1 MELRIYN
8 GKSDKIEMMQESKE
22 RFNMKERIIII
33 DGNSLVNRAF
43 FAMPPS
49 LKTLDGTPINGVFGF
64 LKMLNKVIKEY
75 QPTYLSV
82 AFDMKG
88 PTFRHQQYAEY
99 KGTRKGMPDELR
111 VQMPILK
118 EMLDLLK
125 IHRMEL
131 QGYEADDLIGTVA
144 KTCSRNDVE
153 VIVITGDK
161 DALQLVDKN
170 ITIYITKKG
179 ISQIIPYTDELVYD
193 EFGVSPHQIIDFKGL
208 SGDSSDNIPG
218 IPKVGPKTATKLLQQ
233 LETVEQVIGRSEEI
247 ANKRIRGLVEEYA
260 EQALLSKQLATIM
273 IDVPVE
279 VDMESMRIGEADPA
293 ALEESFMRYNF
304 KNLIADFMPKD
315 DDGSVP
321 IAGEALDVDFELI
334 EAKTIS
340 DIEEFYETCKSAK
353 EVMYLLLYDKDTV
366 RQMKPLFG
374 FFTCCGEKGIAIPFA
389 QIEGSLQALKP
400 LFESTEIVKNGY
412 ETKRDYI
419 VLKNAG
425 IELKGLGFDGYI
437 ASYLVHPDWKHYTIA
452 DATAEYF
459 NKRIL
464 TKEELLGKG
473 AKEKKYVDIPAE
485 EVIAYG
491 KAHIKSIFE
500 MSKALKKRL
509 TEENLETLYY
519 DIEVPLI
526 EVLAD
531 IEYDGFNV
539 NLEVLKKLDEEL
551 MEKIASLETD
561 IYRFSEE
568 AFNINSPKQLGVV
581 LFEKLELPVI
591 KKTKTGYST
600 SHDVLMKLQSK
611 HPIIDLVVEYRAYS
625 KLKSTYIDGLLAVV
639 NPETGRVHT
648 SLNQTVAVTG
658 RLSSTEPNMQNI
670 PIRLPLGREIR
681 KIFVPSESQHLVDA
695 DYSQIELRI
704 LAHMSDDD
712 SLKRAFNE
720 EIDVH
725 ALTASQVFNIPLE
738 EVTSL
743 ERSRAKEVNFGIVYG
758 MSDYGLSENLNI
770 SRAEAKTYI
779 EQYFEKY
786 SKVKTFMDIT
796 IEQCKEDGFVTT
808 LFDRKR
814 QIPEINHKNFNLR
827 SFAERTAMNTPIQGT
842 AADIMKIAMIK
853 VHKELKERALGSRL
867 ILQVHDELIVDTVA
881 EELEIV
887 TDIVKRNMEEAADL
901 SVPLKVDLNVGD
913 SWYDTK

>member
-1 MELRIYN
+1 
-8 GKSDKIEMMQESKE
+8 
-22 RFNMKERIIII
+22 MKERIIII

-43 FAMPPS
+43 FAMPPT
-49 LKTLDGTPINGVFGF
+49 LKALDGTPINGVFGF
-64 LKMLNKVIKEY
+64 LKMLHKVIKDY
-75 QPTYLSV
+75 KPTYLSV

-88 PTFRHQQYAEY
+88 PTFRHVQYTEY

-118 EMLDLLK
+118 DMLDLLK

-144 KTCSRNDVE
+144 KTCSKNDVE

-161 DALQLVDKN
+161 DALQLVDEN

-179 ISQIIPYTDELVYD
+179 ISQIIPYTDELVFE
-193 EFGVSPHQIIDFKGL
+193 EFGISPAQIIDFKGL
-208 SGDSSDNIPG
+208 SGDTSDNIPG

-233 LETVEQVIGRSEEI
+233 LETVEQVIERSEEI

-260 EQALLSKQLATIM
+260 EQAILSKQLATIM

-279 VDMESMRIGEADPA
+279 INMEEMKIGEPDPVQ
-293 ALEESFMRYNF
+293 LEENFMRYNF
-304 KNLIADFMPKD
+304 KNLIADYMPANE
-315 DDGSVP
+315 DGEVP
-321 IAGEALDVDFELI
+321 IAGEAMDVNFDLTT
-334 EAKTIS
+334 ATS
-340 DIEEFYETCKSAK
+340 LADIEDLYKTAEEAK

-366 RQMKPLFG
+366 RQMKPLYG
-374 FFTCCGEKGIAIPFA
+374 FFTTNGDDGLVIPFEK
-389 QIEGSLQALKP
+389 IEGSFEALKA
-400 LFESTEIVKNGY
+400 LFENEGISKIGY
-412 ETKRDYI
+412 ETKRDFI

-425 IELKGLGFDGYI
+425 IELKGLTFDGYI
-437 ASYLVHPDWKHYTIA
+437 ASYLVHPDWKNYSVA

-473 AKEKKYVDIPAE
+473 AKEKKYMDMPAE

-491 KAHIKSIFE
+491 KAQIKSIYD
-500 MSKALKKRL
+500 MTLALTKRL
-509 TEENLETLYY
+509 QEEDLEGLFNE
-519 DIEVPLI
+519 IEMPLI

-531 IEYDGFNV
+531 IEFDGFNV
-539 NLEVLKKLDEEL
+539 DLEVLKSLDEEL
-551 MEKIASLETD
+551 IGKISALEEE
-561 IYRFSEE
+561 IFRFSEE
-568 AFNINSPKQLGVV
+568 PFNIKSPKQLGVV

-600 SHDVLMKLQSK
+600 SHDILMKLRTQ
-611 HPIIDLVVEYRAYS
+611 HPIIDLVVEYRAYT

-681 KIFVPSESQHLVDA
+681 KIFVPSEGQQLVDA

-704 LAHMSDDD
+704 LAHMSDDENM
-712 SLKRAFNE
+712 KRAFIE
-720 EIDVH
+720 GIDVH
-725 ALTASQVFNIPLE
+725 AMTASQVFNLPLE
-738 EVTSL
+738 DVTSL

-786 SKVKTFMDIT
+786 ASVKSFMDTT
-796 IEQCKEDGFVTT
+796 IEQCREDGFVTT

-853 VHKELKERALGSRL
+853 VYKEIKTRNLKSKL
-867 ILQVHDELIVDTVA
+867 ILQVHDELIVDTTND
-881 EELEIV
+881 ELEVIK
-887 TDIVKRNMEEAADL
+887 DIITRNMEEAASL
-901 SVPLKVDLNVGD
+901 AVPLRVDLNVGS
-913 SWYDTK
+913 SWFDTK

>member
-1 MELRIYN
+1 
-8 GKSDKIEMMQESKE
+8 
-22 RFNMKERIIII
+22 MKERIIII

-43 FAMPPS
+43 FAMPPT

-64 LKMLNKVIKEY
+64 LKMLHKVIKEY

-88 PTFRHQQYAEY
+88 PTFRHQQYADY

-161 DALQLVDKN
+161 DALQLVDEN

-193 EFGVSPHQIIDFKGL
+193 EFGISPGQIIDFKGL

-218 IPKVGPKTATKLLQQ
+218 IPRVGPKTATKLLQQ
-233 LETVEQVIGRSEEI
+233 LETVEQVIERSEEI
-247 ANKRIRGLVEEYA
+247 ANKRIRGLVEEHA
-260 EQALLSKQLATIM
+260 EQAILSKQLATIM
-273 IDVPVE
+273 VDVPVE
-279 VDMESMRIGEADPA
+279 INMEEMKIGTPDPA
-293 ALEESFMRYNF
+293 LLEESFMRYNF
-304 KNLIADFMPKD
+304 KNLINDFMPKD
-315 DDGSVP
+315 EDGTVP
-321 IAGEALDVDFELI
+321 IAGPAVDENFELTVASSLKDI
-334 EAKTIS
+334 DALYKTC
-340 DIEEFYETCKSAK
+340 EGAK
-353 EVMYLLLYDKDTV
+353 EVMYFLIYDKASV
-366 RQMKPLFG
+366 RQMKPLYG
-374 FFTCCGEKGIAIPFA
+374 FFTCCGEKGLAIPFES
-389 QIEGSLQALKP
+389 IEGSLASLKP
-400 LFESTEIVKNGY
+400 LFENEAINKVGY

-419 VLKNAG
+419 VLKNAD
-425 IELKGLGFDGYI
+425 IELKGLVFDGYI
-437 ASYLVHPDWKHYTIA
+437 ASYLVHPDWKNYTIA

-459 NKRIL
+459 NKRIQ

-473 AKEKKYVDIPAE
+473 AKEKKFSDIE
-485 EVIAYG
+485 SDDVLSFG
-491 KAHIKSIFE
+491 KAHIKSIYD
-500 MSKALKKRL
+500 MTKALTKRL
-509 TEENLETLYY
+509 QEEDLEGLYN
-519 DIEVPLI
+519 DIEMPLI

-539 NLEVLKKLDEEL
+539 DLDVLKGIDEEL
-551 MEKIASLETD
+551 IGKIASLEEE

-568 AFNINSPKQLGVV
+568 PFNIKSPKQLGVV
-581 LFEKLELPVI
+581 LFEKLELPII

-600 SHDVLMKLQSK
+600 SHDILMKLRTK
-611 HPIIDLVVEYRAYS
+611 HPIIDLIVEYRAYT

-639 NPETGRVHT
+639 NEETGRVHT

-681 KIFVPSESQHLVDA
+681 KIFVPSIGQQLVDA

-712 SLKRAFNE
+712 GLKRAFTE

-738 EVTSL
+738 EVSSL

-758 MSDYGLSENLNI
+758 MSDYGLSENLSI

-779 EQYFEKY
+779 EQYFAKY
-786 SKVKTFMDIT
+786 ANVKTFMDTT
-796 IEQCKEDGFVTT
+796 IEKCKEEGFVTT

-853 VHKELKERALGSRL
+853 VHKELKDRNLESKL
-867 ILQVHDELIVDTVA
+867 ILQVHDELIVDTA
-881 EELEIV
+881 EGELEV
-887 TDIVKRNMEEAADL
+887 VKDIVIRNMEEAAKL

-913 SWYDTK
+913 SWYETK

>member
-1 MELRIYN
+1 
-8 GKSDKIEMMQESKE
+8 
-22 RFNMKERIIII
+22 MKERIIII

-64 LKMLNKVIKEY
+64 LKMLNKVINDY

-88 PTFRHQQYAEY
+88 PTFRHQQYSEY

-161 DALQLVDKN
+161 DALQLVDEN

-193 EFGVSPHQIIDFKGL
+193 EFGISPHQIIDFKGL
-208 SGDSSDNIPG
+208 AGDSSDNIPG

-233 LETVEQVIGRSEEI
+233 LTTVEGVIERSEEI
-247 ANKRIRGLVEEYA
+247 ENKRIRGLVEEYA
-260 EQALLSKQLATIM
+260 EQAILSKQLATIM
-273 IDVPVE
+273 VDVPVE
-279 VDMESMRIGEADPA
+279 INMEEMKIGTPDAA

-304 KNLIADFMPKD
+304 KNLINDFMPKD
-315 DDGSVP
+315 EDGSVP
-321 IAGEALDVDFELI
+321 IAGEALDADFDMTVIKDKNEIDSLI
-334 EAKTIS
+334 RTC
-340 DIEEFYETCKSAK
+340 EEAK
-353 EVMYLLLYDKDTV
+353 EVVYLLLYDKDTV
-366 RQMKPLFG
+366 RQMKPLYG
-374 FFTCCGEKGIAIPFA
+374 FFTCCGEKGIAIPFG
-389 QIEGSLQALKP
+389 QVEGSLEALKP
-400 LFESTEIVKNGY
+400 LFENEDIKKIGY

-419 VLKNAG
+419 VLKNAD
-425 IELKGLGFDGYI
+425 ITLNNLSFDGYI
-437 ASYLVHPDWKHYTIA
+437 ASYLVHPDWKNYTIA

-473 AKEKKYVDIPAE
+473 AKEKKFADIE
-485 EVIAYG
+485 SDDVLAYG
-491 KAHIKSIFE
+491 KAHIKAIFD
-500 MSKALKKRL
+500 MTRALTKRL
-509 TEENLETLYY
+509 QEEDLEGLYTE
-519 DIEVPLI
+519 IELPLI

-539 NLEVLKKLDEEL
+539 DTSVLKQLDEEL
-551 MEKIASLETD
+551 IVKIDSLEKE
-561 IYRFSEE
+561 IYHFSEE
-568 AFNINSPKQLGVV
+568 PFNIKSPKQLGVV

-600 SHDVLMKLQSK
+600 GHDVLMKLRSK
-611 HPIIDLVVEYRAYS
+611 HPIIDLIVEYRAYT

-639 NPETGRVHT
+639 NEETGRVHT

-670 PIRLPLGREIR
+670 PIRLALGREIR
-681 KIFVPSESQHLVDA
+681 KIFVPSEGQQLVDA

-712 SLKRAFNE
+712 NLKRAFNE

-725 ALTASQVFNIPLE
+725 ALTASQVFDLPLE

-786 SKVKTFMDIT
+786 YKVKGFMDST
-796 IEQCKEDGFVTT
+796 IEKCREEGFVTT
-808 LFDRKR
+808 LFNRKR
-814 QIPEINHKNFNLR
+814 NIPEINHKNFNLR

-842 AADIMKIAMIK
+842 AADIIKIAMIK
-853 VHKELKERALGSRL
+853 VHKELKERGLKSKL
-867 ILQVHDELIVDTVA
+867 ILQVHDELIVDTSND
-881 EELEIV
+881 ELEIV
-887 TDIVKRNMEEAADL
+887 QDIVKRNMEEAAEL
-901 SVPLKVDLNVGD
+901 IVPLKVDMNVGD

>member
-1 MELRIYN
+1 
-8 GKSDKIEMMQESKE
+8 
-22 RFNMKERIIII
+22 MKERIIII

-43 FAMPPS
+43 FAMPPT

-64 LKMLNKVIKEY
+64 LKMLHKVIKEY

-88 PTFRHQQYAEY
+88 PTFRHQQYADY

-161 DALQLVDKN
+161 DALQLVDEN

-193 EFGVSPHQIIDFKGL
+193 EFGVSPGQIIDFKGL

-218 IPKVGPKTATKLLQQ
+218 IPRVGPKTATKLLQQ
-233 LETVEQVIGRSEEI
+233 LETVEQVIERSEEI
-247 ANKRIRGLVEEYA
+247 ANKRIRGLVDEYA
-260 EQALLSKQLATIM
+260 EQAILSKQLATIM
-273 IDVPVE
+273 VDVPVE
-279 VDMESMRIGEADPA
+279 INMEEMKIGTPEPA
-293 ALEESFMRYNF
+293 LLEESFMRYNF
-304 KNLIADFMPKD
+304 KNLINDFMPKD
-315 DDGSVP
+315 EDGSVP
-321 IAGEALDVDFELI
+321 IAGPAVDENFELTV
-334 EAKTIS
+334 ASSLT
-340 DIEEFYETCKSAK
+340 DIDALYATCEDAK
-353 EVMYLLLYDKDTV
+353 EVMYFLIYDKVSV
-366 RQMKPLFG
+366 RQMKPLYG
-374 FFTCCGEKGIAIPFA
+374 FFTCCGEKGLAIPFES
-389 QIEGSLQALKP
+389 IEGSLAALKP
-400 LFESTEIVKNGY
+400 LFENEAINKVGY

-419 VLKNAG
+419 VLKNAN

-437 ASYLVHPDWKHYTIA
+437 ASYLVHPDWKNYTIA

-459 NKRIL
+459 NKRIQ
-464 TKEELLGKG
+464 TKEELVGKG
-473 AKEKKYVDIPAE
+473 AKEKKFADIDAE
-485 EVIAYG
+485 ELLSFG
-491 KAHIKSIFE
+491 KAHIKSIYD
-500 MSKALKKRL
+500 MTKALTKRL
-509 TEENLETLYY
+509 QEEDLEGLYH
-519 DIEVPLI
+519 DIEMPLI

-539 NLEVLKKLDEEL
+539 DLDVLKGIDEEL
-551 MEKIASLETD
+551 VGKIASLEEE

-568 AFNINSPKQLGVV
+568 PFNIKSPKQLGVV
-581 LFEKLELPVI
+581 LFEKLELPII

-600 SHDVLMKLQSK
+600 SHDILMKLRTK
-611 HPIIDLVVEYRAYS
+611 HPIIDLIVEYRAYT

-639 NPETGRVHT
+639 NEETGRVHT

-681 KIFVPSESQHLVDA
+681 KIFVPSTGQQLVDA

-704 LAHMSDDD
+704 LAHMSDDAG
-712 SLKRAFNE
+712 LKRAFTE

-738 EVTSL
+738 EVSSL

-779 EQYFEKY
+779 EQYFAKY
-786 SKVKTFMDIT
+786 ADVKTFMDTT
-796 IEQCKEDGFVTT
+796 IEKCKEEGFVTT

-853 VHKELKERALGSRL
+853 VHKELKERNLESKL
-867 ILQVHDELIVDTVA
+867 ILQVHDELIVDTA
-881 EELEIV
+881 EGELEIV
-887 TDIVKRNMEEAADL
+887 KDIVIRNMEEAAKL

-913 SWYDTK
+913 SWYETK

>member
-1 MELRIYN
+1 MYKGEN
-8 GKSDKIEMMQESKE
+8 S
-22 RFNMKERIIII
+22 MKERIIII

-43 FAMPPS
+43 FAMPP
-49 LKTLDGTPINGVFGF
+49 LTTLDGTPINGVLGF
-64 LKMLNKVIKEY
+64 LKMLHKVIKDY
-75 QPTYLSV
+75 KPTYLSV

-88 PTFRHQQYAEY
+88 PTFRHLQYKEY

-118 EMLDLLK
+118 EMLDVLK

-144 KTCSRNDVE
+144 KTCSHNDVE

-161 DALQLVDKN
+161 DALQLVDEN

-179 ISQIIPYTDELVYD
+179 ISQIIPYTDELVFE
-193 EFGVSPHQIIDFKGL
+193 EFGITPAQIIDFKGL
-208 SGDSSDNIPG
+208 SGDTSDNIPG

-233 LETVEQVIGRSEEI
+233 LVTVEEVIARSEEI
-247 ANKRIRGLVEEYA
+247 ENKRIRGLVEEYA
-260 EQALLSKQLATIM
+260 DQAILSKQLATIM

-279 VDMESMRIGEADPA
+279 INMEEMRIGEVDPVE
-293 ALEESFMRYNF
+293 LEEHFMRYNL
-304 KNLIADFMPKD
+304 KNLIADFMPVD
-315 DDGSVP
+315 ENGEIP
-321 IAGEALDVDFELI
+321 ITGEAIDIDFNLTI
-334 EAKTIS
+334 ATSLKDIDTLYSTAEA
-340 DIEEFYETCKSAK
+340 AK
-353 EVMYLLLYDKDTV
+353 EVKYLLLYDKESV
-366 RQMKPLFG
+366 RQMKPLYG
-374 FFTCCGEKGIAIPFA
+374 FFTCCGEEGLVIPFNE
-389 QIEGSLQALKP
+389 IEGSFTALKP
-400 LFESTEIVKNGY
+400 LFENEAISKIGY

-419 VLKNAG
+419 VLRNAG
-425 IELKGLGFDGYI
+425 IELKGLTFDGYI
-437 ASYLVHPDWKHYTIA
+437 ASYLLHPDLKNYSVA
-452 DATAEYF
+452 DAVAEYF

-473 AKEKKYVDIPAE
+473 AKEKKYIEMPTE
-485 EVIAYG
+485 EVIAFG
-491 KAHIKSIFE
+491 KAHIKSIYE
-500 MSKALKKRL
+500 IREALTKRL
-509 TEENLETLYY
+509 QEESLEGLFN
-519 DIEVPLI
+519 DIEMPLI

-539 NLEVLKKLDEEL
+539 DLEVLKALDEEL
-551 MEKIASLETD
+551 IGKIATLEEE
-561 IYRFSEE
+561 IFRFSEE
-568 AFNINSPKQLGVV
+568 AFNIKSPKQLGVI

-600 SHDVLMKLQSK
+600 GHEILMKLRTQ
-611 HPIIDLVVEYRAYS
+611 HPIIDLVVEYRAYT

-681 KIFVPSESQHLVDA
+681 KIFIPSEGQQLVDA

-712 SLKRAFNE
+712 NMKRAFIE
-720 EIDVH
+720 GIDVH
-725 ALTASQVFNIPLE
+725 ALTASQVFNLPLE

-786 SKVKTFMDIT
+786 SKVKSFMDET
-796 IEQCKEDGFVTT
+796 IEKCKEDGFVTT

-814 QIPEINHKNFNLR
+814 QIPEINHKNFNIR

-853 VHKELKERALGSRL
+853 VYKEIKTRNLKSKL
-867 ILQVHDELIVDTVA
+867 ILQVHDELIVDTA
-881 EELEIV
+881 ENEVEIIK
-887 TDIVKRNMEEAADL
+887 DIITRNMEDAASL
-901 SVPLKVDLNVGD
+901 VVPLKVDLNVGN
-913 SWYDTK
+913 SWFDTK

>member
-1 MELRIYN
+1 
-8 GKSDKIEMMQESKE
+8 
-22 RFNMKERIIII
+22 MKERIIII

-43 FAMPPS
+43 YAMPPT

-75 QPTYLSV
+75 NPTYLSV

-88 PTFRHQQYAEY
+88 PTFRHQQYADY

-161 DALQLVDKN
+161 DALQLVDDN

-179 ISQIIPYTDELVYD
+179 ISQIIPYTDDLVYD
-193 EFGVSPHQIIDFKGL
+193 EFGISPGQITDFKGL

-233 LETVEQVIGRSEEI
+233 LETVEQVVARSEEI
-247 ANKRIRGLVEEYA
+247 SNKRIRGLVEEYA
-260 EQALLSKQLATIM
+260 EQAILSKQLATIM
-273 IDVPVE
+273 VDVPVE
-279 VDMESMRIGEADPA
+279 INMEAMKIGEPDPT

-304 KNLIADFMPKD
+304 KNLINDFMPTGE
-315 DDGSVP
+315 DGEVA
-321 IAGEALDVDFELI
+321 IAGEAFDADFALTLASSI
-334 EAKTIS
+334 EAIDAFYKTC
-340 DIEEFYETCKSAK
+340 ESAK
-353 EVMYLLLYDKDTV
+353 EVVYLLIYDKASV
-366 RQMKPLFG
+366 RQLKPIYG
-374 FFTCCGEKGIAIPFA
+374 FFTCCGQEGLAIPFEE
-389 QIEGSLQALKP
+389 IDGSLEALKP
-400 LFESTEIVKNGY
+400 LFENEDIHKIGY
-412 ETKRDYI
+412 ETKRDFM

-425 IELKGLGFDGYI
+425 IEMKALAFDGYI
-437 ASYLVHPDWKHYTIA
+437 ASYLVHPDWKNYTIA

-473 AKEKKYVDIPAE
+473 AKEKRFADIPSE
-485 EVIAYG
+485 DVIAFG
-491 KAHIKSIFE
+491 KARIKSIYE
-500 MSKALKKRL
+500 MTKALTKRL
-509 TEENLETLYY
+509 KEEQLEGLYNE
-519 DIEVPLI
+519 IEMPLI

-539 NLEVLKKLDEEL
+539 DLDVLKKIDEEL
-551 MEKIASLETD
+551 VGKIASLEEE
-561 IYRFSEE
+561 IFHFSGE
-568 AFNINSPKQLGVV
+568 AFNIKSPKQLGVV

-600 SHDVLMKLQSK
+600 SHDILMKLRTK
-611 HPIIDLVVEYRAYS
+611 HPIIDLVVEYRAYT

-639 NPETGRVHT
+639 NEETGRVHT

-681 KIFVPSESQHLVDA
+681 KIFVPTEGYQLVDA

-704 LAHMSDDD
+704 LAHMSEDDN
-712 SLKRAFNE
+712 LLRAFNE

-725 ALTASQVFNIPLE
+725 ALTASQVFNLPLE
-738 EVTSL
+738 EVSSL

-758 MSDYGLSENLNI
+758 MSDFGLSENLNI

-779 EQYFEKY
+779 DQYFEKY
-786 SKVKTFMDIT
+786 HKVKSFMDTT
-796 IEQCKEDGFVTT
+796 IERCREEGYVTT

-853 VHKELKERALGSRL
+853 VHAELKERQLKSKL
-867 ILQVHDELIVDTVA
+867 ILQVHDELIVDTVSD
-881 EELEIV
+881 EL
-887 TDIVKRNMEEAADL
+887 DIVKDIVERNMEEAAQL
-901 SVPLKVDLNVGD
+901 SVPLKVDLNVGN
-913 SWYDTK
+913 SWFETK

>member
-1 MELRIYN
+1 
-8 GKSDKIEMMQESKE
+8 
-22 RFNMKERIIII
+22 MKERIIII

-43 FAMPPS
+43 FAMPPT

-64 LKMLNKVIKEY
+64 LKMLHKVIKEY

-88 PTFRHQQYAEY
+88 PTFRHLQYTEY
-99 KGTRKGMPDELR
+99 KGTRSGMPDELR

-125 IHRMEL
+125 VHRMEL

-161 DALQLVDKN
+161 DALQLVDDN

-179 ISQIIPYTDELVYD
+179 ISEIIPYTDDLVFE
-193 EFGVSPHQIIDFKGL
+193 EFGITPAQIIDFKGL
-208 SGDSSDNIPG
+208 SGDTSDNIPG

-233 LETVEQVIGRSEEI
+233 LETVEQVIARSDEI
-247 ANKRIRGLVEEYA
+247 ENKRIRGLVEEYA
-260 EQALLSKQLATIM
+260 EQAILSKQLATIM
-273 IDVPVE
+273 VDVPVE
-279 VDMESMRIGEADPA
+279 INMEEMKIGEPNPV

-304 KNLIADFMPKD
+304 KNLIADFMPQNE
-315 DDGSVP
+315 DGEVP
-321 IAGEALDVDFELI
+321 IVGEAIDVDFDLKLASSLE
-334 EAKTIS
+334 
-340 DIEEFYETCKSAK
+340 DIETLYATSKKAK
-353 EVMYLLLYDKDTV
+353 KVMYLLLYDKESV
-366 RQMKPLFG
+366 RQMKPLYG
-374 FFTCCGEKGIAIPFA
+374 FFTCCGEKGLAVSFNE
-389 QIEGSLQALKP
+389 IEGSLAALKE
-400 LFESTEIVKNGY
+400 LFENQDIAKIGY
-412 ETKRDYI
+412 ETKRDFI
-419 VLKNAG
+419 SLKNAG
-425 IELKGLGFDGYI
+425 IALKGLTFDGYI
-437 ASYLVHPDWKHYTIA
+437 ASYLVHPEWNNYSVA

-473 AKEKKYVDIPAE
+473 AKEKKYAE
-485 EVIAYG
+485 MPIEEIIAYG
-491 KAHIKSIFE
+491 KAHIKSIYD
-500 MSKALKKRL
+500 MTQAL
-509 TEENLETLYY
+509 TERLQQEALEDLYNN
-519 DIEVPLI
+519 IEMPLI
-526 EVLAD
+526 EVLSD

-539 NLEVLKKLDEEL
+539 DLNVLHKLDEEL
-551 MEKIASLETD
+551 IGKITSLEEE
-561 IYRFSEE
+561 IFRFSGEP
-568 AFNINSPKQLGVV
+568 FNIKSPKQLGVI

-600 SHDVLMKLQSK
+600 GHDILMKIRSQ
-611 HPIIDLVVEYRAYS
+611 HPIIDLIVEYRAYT

-639 NPETGRVHT
+639 NPETGRIHT

-681 KIFVPSESQHLVDA
+681 KIFVPSEGQQLVDA

-704 LAHMSDDD
+704 LAHMSDDENM
-712 SLKRAFNE
+712 KRAFIE

-725 ALTASQVFNIPLE
+725 ALTASQVFNLPLE

-779 EQYFEKY
+779 EHYFEKY
-786 SKVKTFMDIT
+786 SKVKSFMDST
-796 IEQCKEDGFVTT
+796 IEKCRENGFVTT

-853 VHKELKERALGSRL
+853 VHSELKERQLKSKL
-867 ILQVHDELIVDTVA
+867 ILQVHDELIVDATND
-881 EELEIV
+881 EIEIIK
-887 TDIVKRNMEEAADL
+887 DIIIRNMEEAASL
-901 SVPLKVDLNVGD
+901 VVPLKVDLNVGD
-913 SWYDTK
+913 SWFDTK

>member
-1 MELRIYN
+1 
-8 GKSDKIEMMQESKE
+8 
-22 RFNMKERIIII
+22 MKEKIIII

-43 FAMPPS
+43 YAMPPS

-75 QPTYLSV
+75 NPTYLSV

-88 PTFRHQQYAEY
+88 PTFRHQQYSEY

-118 EMLDLLK
+118 EMLDLLD

-144 KTCSRNDVE
+144 KTCSQNDVE

-161 DALQLVDKN
+161 DALQLVDEN

-179 ISQIIPYTDELVYD
+179 ISQIIPYTDELVFD
-193 EFGVSPHQIIDFKGL
+193 EFGVSPQQIIDFKGL
-208 SGDSSDNIPG
+208 SGDTSDNIPG

-233 LETVEQVIGRSEEI
+233 LETVEQVIERSEEI
-247 ANKRIRGLVEEYA
+247 QSKRIRGLVEEYA

-273 IDVPVE
+273 TDVPVE
-279 VDMESMRIGEADPA
+279 INMEAMLIGTPDPVK
-293 ALEESFMRYNF
+293 LEESFMRYNF
-304 KNLIADFMPKD
+304 KNLIVDFMPKEE
-315 DDGSVP
+315 DGSVA
-321 IAGEALDVDFELI
+321 IAGEAVDVNFELKVANALEEI
-334 EAKTIS
+334 ESLYQKCLDTGQ
-340 DIEEFYETCKSAK
+340 
-353 EVMYLLLYDKDTV
+353 VVYLLLYDKGNV

-374 FFTCCGEKGIAIPFA
+374 FFTCCGEEGLAIPFEA
-389 QIEGSLQALKP
+389 IDGSLMALKA
-400 LFESTEIVKNGY
+400 LFENHEIKKIGY
-412 ETKRDYI
+412 ETKRDFM

-425 IELKGLGFDGYI
+425 IAMNGLTFDGYI
-437 ASYLVHPDWKHYTIA
+437 ASYLVHPDWKNYTIA

-473 AKEKKYVDIPAE
+473 AKEKQFIDIDPE

-491 KAHIKSIFE
+491 KAHIKAIYD
-500 MSKALKKRL
+500 MTKALTKRL
-509 TEENLETLYY
+509 EDEKLEGLYH
-519 DIEVPLI
+519 DIEIPLI

-539 NLEVLKKLDEEL
+539 DLTVLEQIDGEL
-551 MEKIASLETD
+551 VEKIASLEEE
-561 IYRFSEE
+561 IFHFSGE
-568 AFNINSPKQLGVV
+568 AFNIKSPKQLGVV

-591 KKTKTGYST
+591 KKTKTSYST
-600 SHDVLMKLQSK
+600 SHDVLMKLRTK
-611 HPIIDLVVEYRAYS
+611 HPIIDLIVEYRAYT

-639 NPETGRVHT
+639 NPDTGRIHT

-681 KIFVPSESQHLVDA
+681 KIFVPSNGCHLVDA

-704 LAHMSDDD
+704 LAHMSDDANM
-712 SLKRAFNE
+712 KRAFLE
-720 EIDVH
+720 EIDIH
-725 ALTASQVFNIPLE
+725 AMTASQVFDMPLE
-738 EVTSL
+738 AVTSL

-770 SRAEAKTYI
+770 SRGEAKTYI

-786 SKVKTFMDIT
+786 SSVKAFMDST
-796 IEQCKEDGFVTT
+796 IEKCREEGFVTT

-853 VHKELKERALGSRL
+853 VHQELKSGGYKSRL
-867 ILQVHDELIVDTVA
+867 ILQVHDELIVDTT
-881 EELEIV
+881 EDELESVKEIV
-887 TDIVKRNMEEAADL
+887 IRNMEEATKL